1 MAASNEEPLSA
12 VKTTFECP
20 GVGLNERP
28 SVAGYCRCAPARL
41 ANKGGRCARVRML
54 VTLAFPGLGNRAR

>member
-28 SVAGYCRCAPARL
+28 SVADSSHFSQEKWEPSAPIFI
-41 ANKGGRCARVRML
+41 VD
-54 VTLAFPGLGNRAR
+54 

>member
-1 MAASNEEPLSA
+1 MAASNEGPLSA

-28 SVAGYCRCAPARL
+28 SVAESCLWSFGVP
-41 ANKGGRCARVRML
+41 
-54 VTLAFPGLGNRAR
+54 